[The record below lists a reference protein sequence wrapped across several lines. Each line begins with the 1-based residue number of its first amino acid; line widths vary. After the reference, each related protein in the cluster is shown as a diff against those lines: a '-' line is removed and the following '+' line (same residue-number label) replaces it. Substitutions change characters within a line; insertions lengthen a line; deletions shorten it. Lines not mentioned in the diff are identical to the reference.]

1 MCPLLLITL
10 FFFCCCCCYSIMALV
25 SSSFAERYAELTS
38 RVPTLTERLLDVQRR
53 EVCERREIEEQTQA
67 AFQDVLH
74 IAAIMIADKKALQQ
88 GAIALMD
95 AEALTLYKRE
105 TAVWFPAVPPR
116 RVPFRA
122 NRPLRAFPHAA
133 FNEMCD
139 EERELRQWLYGVERR
154 LRQHIEEACSRSWF
168 YLHVIDDTIAKE
180 RHGRRR
186 LLKEEDDAF
195 TCVKRSFFRTVPAE
209 YFRHVVLTRHGP
221 SAPIA
226 ADKAEDMSVEAQEA
240 KARVALCAAEVAARQ
255 AVFQYLKTAYDVRLF
270 ALNHQEVI
278 ERYELEEAEADA
290 LYPLVAGVCRADF
303 GGTFYHVP
311 ALALH
316 LSSSC
321 TALRA
326 LCLAELHPVTRT
338 AKVAQLA
345 HTEAA
350 EDNAAPPFNK
360 TIVVEM
366 EDEEEGTHSG
376 HPTPIDTSGS
386 ELPPAVEVT
395 QTAMPSPSDSTAAV
409 TVPVAAA
416 VEQHG
421 DVAVDAAVKEEQQK
435 EEAKREVKTD
445 AMPAVL
451 ETLFAYE
458 EVLPVLYAS
467 DEVRPVLIAT
477 EVEAPRAPAAEPAA
491 GDGATVTLSH
501 SNSELTCSPQPLPH
515 SIFST
520 EEVFVGDPFAMTPKR
535 SKKSKKVKK
544 VKKQKK
550 SSKLNRSNAEEA

>member
-1 MCPLLLITL
+1 
-10 FFFCCCCCYSIMALV
+10 MALV

-88 GAIALMD
+88 GATALMD

-195 TCVKRSFFRTVPAE
+195 TGVKRSFFRTVPAE

-226 ADKAEDMSVEAQEA
+226 ADKAEDM
-240 KARVALCAAEVAARQ
+240 
-255 AVFQYLKTAYDVRLF
+255 
-270 ALNHQEVI
+270 
-278 ERYELEEAEADA
+278 
-290 LYPLVAGVCRADF
+290 
-303 GGTFYHVP
+303 
-311 ALALH
+311 
-316 LSSSC
+316 
-321 TALRA
+321 
-326 LCLAELHPVTRT
+326 
-338 AKVAQLA
+338 
-345 HTEAA
+345 
-350 EDNAAPPFNK
+350 
-360 TIVVEM
+360 
-366 EDEEEGTHSG
+366 
-376 HPTPIDTSGS
+376 
-386 ELPPAVEVT
+386 
-395 QTAMPSPSDSTAAV
+395 
-409 TVPVAAA
+409 
-416 VEQHG
+416 
-421 DVAVDAAVKEEQQK
+421 
-435 EEAKREVKTD
+435 
-445 AMPAVL
+445 
-451 ETLFAYE
+451 
-458 EVLPVLYAS
+458 
-467 DEVRPVLIAT
+467 
-477 EVEAPRAPAAEPAA
+477 
-491 GDGATVTLSH
+491 
-501 SNSELTCSPQPLPH
+501 
-515 SIFST
+515 
-520 EEVFVGDPFAMTPKR
+520 
-535 SKKSKKVKK
+535 
-544 VKKQKK
+544 
-550 SSKLNRSNAEEA
+550 